1 LIHLSFQKEEPMKNH
16 RRIIKVVILGLLFL
30 AAFPTGPGSAAEG
43 VTATVI
49 GLLPVTIVNEIGTT
63 IGGVALMRVKDQ
75 SGTANDP
82 SKYVLFQT
90 PASIYRGYRTYTIP
104 ATITPASIK
113 SIQVS
118 TNYKGPAKAT
128 QRWSWYLYDWLDSS
142 WVLRGDNTGAAAN
155 VWKYL
160 MFRTSA
166 SPAKFVNA
174 TTKQI
179 RLRLVSNNSNGDAKL
194 DYEAIVVCADAL
206 GCVRILPSSPV
217 HIAYILP
224 VSGGAQDLGIDARN
238 GAVIAIDD
246 AAGKILNH
254 TIKFD
259 GKDSLC
265 NSGGGLAA
273 ATQLAAD
280 PSIVAIVGPGCS
292 SETKGGMSVLSAA
305 GLVVVSPSNTL
316 PDLTEPGNPY
326 HFPGYLRVSISD
338 KVQGRLAAQF
348 AWSFLSETKAA
359 TIRDGNQISDYQRKD
374 FEAKFIQLGGT
385 ISTQKLID
393 PKATD
398 FSAVLTSIA
407 AGNPDVIYM
416 PVSMPAAGYLVP
428 QARGT
433 TGLET
438 ADLIGSDAL
447 YTQDLATAAGA
458 DVEGFYVTNL
468 DTGLFKPAYKS
479 HFLPAYKAKFGYDPI
494 SVWHAHAYDAFNMIK
509 AAIVKV
515 AVVEPDGTIHL
526 GRKVLRDALY
536 ATTTF
541 NGLTGNLTCN
551 NLGDCSAA
559 NLSMFRYPADPYW
572 PPVPIWPHN
581 QREDGAYRVN
591 IPVNGSLQNP
601 AWSPDGNS
609 ILFTRFRKGYN
620 KEPADLF
627 VVEPGSSDTRLL
639 ISDGSGNVN
648 LPGSSWNSITHKIVF
663 SSSRDPHDEIYLV
676 DEDGNPGDEV
686 KVTGRANKVAYE
698 PSLSPNGQWV
708 VFESH
713 VLDVEGDGIVVKYK
727 IDGTMPYQN
736 LTNANEDCRQ
746 PNWSPAGDKILYQKF
761 SNGQWDIWIMN
772 SDGTNHRKITSGSG
786 EKTDASFSPD
796 GQWIVYSS
804 DELGLEFANLFIK
817 PVSGGNAIRLTYY
830 EGYDG
835 APSWSYDGKKVAFE
849 SFPGDPD
856 NSSGTTLWII
866 DVQALFQ

>member
-1 LIHLSFQKEEPMKNH
+1 MKNQ
-16 RRIIKVVILGLLFL
+16 RRIIEVVILGLLFL
-30 AAFPTGPGSAAEG
+30 AAFPTGPSRTAEG
-43 VTATVI
+43 VTATVK

-75 SGTANDP
+75 SGTADDP

-113 SIQVS
+113 SMQVS

-128 QRWSWYLYDWLDSS
+128 QSWSWYLYDWLHSS
-142 WVLRGDNTGAAAN
+142 WVLMGDNTGAAAN

-160 MFRTSA
+160 KFSTTA

-194 DYEAIVVCADAL
+194 DYEAIVVCADAI
-206 GCVRILPSSPV
+206 GCVKILPTEPI
-217 HIAYILP
+217 HIAYMLVITG
-224 VSGGAQDLGIDARN
+224 VDKSLGIDERN

-246 AAGKILNH
+246 AGRKILNH
-254 TIKFD
+254 AIKFD
-259 GKDSLC
+259 GRDSGC
-265 NSGGGLAA
+265 SSAGGLTAG
-273 ATQLAAD
+273 TLLAAD
-280 PSIVAIVGPGCS
+280 KSIIAVVGPSCS
-292 SETKGGMSVLSAA
+292 SEARAGMPVLSAA
-305 GLVVVSPSNTL
+305 GFAVVSPSNTE
-316 PDLTEPGNPY
+316 PDLTEPGNPNHY
-326 HFPGYLRVSISD
+326 PGYLRVSWNN

-348 AWSFLSETKAA
+348 AWSYLNETKAA
-359 TIRDGNQISDYQRKD
+359 TIRDGSPYSDSLFKA
-374 FEAKFIQLGGT
+374 FAAKFTQLGGT
-385 ISTQKLID
+385 ITAQKLID
-393 PKATD
+393 PNATD

-407 AGNPDVIYM
+407 GGSPGLIYM
-416 PVSMPAAGYLVP
+416 PIFMPAAGYIVP

-433 TGLET
+433 TGLAT
-438 ADLIGSDAL
+438 ADLIGSDEL
-447 YTQDLATAAGA
+447 FTHDLVTAAGA
-458 DVEGFYVTNL
+458 DVKGFYVTNL

-494 SVWHAHAYDAFNMIK
+494 SVWHAHAYDAFIMIK

-515 AVVEPDGTIHL
+515 AVVEPDGTIHI
-526 GRKVLRDALY
+526 GRKELRNALY
-536 ATTTF
+536 ATTAF

-551 NLGDCSAA
+551 AMGDCSAA

-572 PPVPIWPHN
+572 PPVPIWPHI

-620 KEPADLF
+620 EEPADLF
-627 VVEPGSSDTRLL
+627 VVDPGSSDTRLL

-648 LPGSSWNSITHKIVF
+648 LPGSSWNSLTHKIVF

-761 SNGQWDIWIMN
+761 SNGQWDIWIMK

-786 EKTDASFSPD
+786 DKTDASFSPD

-835 APSWSYDGKKVAFE
+835 APSWSNDGKKVAFE

-866 DVQALFQ
+866 DVQALFR